1 MDKTPTDDEILAAV
15 KRWGNGSMTY
25 VVRNVLW
32 SQGFRKETPWVLRQ
46 LKRLEKRGLVERV
59 PSPYAV
65 QIKWAVVE

>member
-1 MDKTPTDDEILAAV
+1 MIPTDDEILAAV
-15 KRWGNGSMTY
+15 KMWGNRSMTY

-46 LKRLEKRGLVERV
+46 LKRMEKDGRVKRV
-59 PSPYAV
+59 PSVYAV